1 MLQNLIHPS
10 LAILQK
16 ETWAMQK
23 EKKERYERK
32 ERKEKKEMRKKRKTK
47 EEIVMFSNK

>member
-32 ERKEKKEMRKKRKTK
+32 ERKEKKRNEKKEKNK
-47 EEIVMFSNK
+47 EKDSHVLK

>member
-23 EKKERYERK
+23 ERKKRYERK
-32 ERKEKKEMRKKRKTK
+32 EKERKRRKKK
-47 EEIVMFSNK
+47 